1 MDLWLVE
8 RLLVVAALILG
19 AAFFAGTE
27 TALFSLTRVERE
39 TMAQREDARGHRVIR
54 LLDDPRRIIVT
65 IILGNELINITAS
78 TITAAITEHVLPKS
92 QQFVQVLVTTAWTVP
107 LILLFGEM
115 VPKSIAIRVSNQWA
129 LVSSRMLEIVM
140 YVITPLRWVLYIVS
154 GAFVRLVGGKDERS
168 AEGLREEEFLALVD
182 VGSET
187 GELQV
192 GEKRLIHNVFQFG
205 DKTVGQIMTPAD
217 KVFALPYEMPL
228 GRLVEAVSSSKFSRV
243 PIYRSST
250 RGGTRAQQKRSPL
263 DVVGVLLAKDLVGY
277 RYGRLEGHTVQDLLH
292 PPLFVPRTT
301 KCDTLFREFQRRKTH
316 QALVVDEFGQ
326 LAGLVTMEDLLQ
338 ELFGEIADEKES
350 RA

>member
-1 MDLWLVE
+1 MDIWYVE
-8 RLLVVAALILG
+8 RLLVIAALICG
-19 AAFFAGTE
+19 AAFFAGSE

-39 TMAQREDARGHRVIR
+39 AMAQKDAAAGRRVLR
-54 LLDDPRRIIVT
+54 LLDDPRRVIVT

-78 TITAAITEHVLPKS
+78 TITANITARLTPDLHQML
-92 QQFVQVLVTTAWTVP
+92 QVLITTAWTVP

-115 VPKSIAIRVSNQWA
+115 VPKSIAIRTGARWA
-129 LVSSRMLEIVM
+129 LYASRMLELVM
-140 YVITPLRWVLYIVS
+140 WLISPLRWVLYVVS
-154 GAFVRLVGGKDERS
+154 GVFVRIVGGKDERS
-168 AEGLREEEFLALVD
+168 PEGLREEEFLALVD

-205 DKTVGQIMTPAD
+205 DKTVGQIMTPAE

-228 GRLVEAVSSSKFSRV
+228 GRLVETIGSSKYSRV
-243 PIYRSST
+243 PIYRS
-250 RGGTRAQQKRSPL
+250 RGAKPAGQRRSPL
-263 DVVGVLLAKDLVGY
+263 DVVGLLLAKDLIGY
-277 RYGRLEGHTVQDLLH
+277 RHGRLEGHTVQDLLH

-316 QALVVDEFGQ
+316 QALVVDEYGQ

-350 RA
+350 HA